1 MKIGGNIVI
10 GLIIACSP
18 VSSQAQVPHILGTWK
33 LNIAASKMAGPPPQ
47 SEVRSYR
54 LTQDGVLIGVAVT
67 IDAQGQPNFLQFAAK
82 PDGKDY
88 PEFSTASAARYLIDR
103 TPPQR
108 TYAEKPTADPHR
120 VQWIDKAGGRVLAAG
135 QKWVSGDGKRLS
147 FTVDAKDEQ
156 GRAIQHLY
164 VFDRTGP

>member
-1 MKIGGNIVI
+1 VKIRRNRLI
-10 GLIIACSP
+10 GLLIACSP
-18 VSSQAQVPHILGTWK
+18 VVSAQVPHVLGTWK
-33 LNIAASKMAGPPPQ
+33 LNIDASKMEGPAPQ

-67 IDAQGQPNFLQFAAK
+67 VDDRGQPNFLQFAAR

-88 PEFSTASAARYLIDR
+88 PEFSTGSAAQYLIDR
-103 TPPQR
+103 TPPPR

-120 VQWIDKAGGRVLAAG
+120 VRWIDKAGGRVLAAG
-135 QKWVSGDGKRLS
+135 EKWVSKDGKRLS
-147 FTVDAKDEQ
+147 FTVDAKDER
-156 GRAIQHLY
+156 GRPIQYLY